1 MRACSTLAST
11 AASARTR
18 LLRCGWS
25 VCTTLIACPL
35 STEMPVRANQA
46 VSYWPG
52 YDSKHAAGA
61 RRMHC
66 GGYADGLCTLQ
77 GASAGPRAACT
88 WQAELGTYV

>member
-25 VCTTLIACPL
+25 VCTTLTACPL
-35 STEMPVRANQA
+35 STEMPMRANQA
-46 VSYWPG
+46 VSYWPC
-52 YDSKHAAGA
+52 YDGKHALGA

-66 GGYADGLCTLQ
+66 GGYASGLCTRLD
-77 GASAGPRAACT
+77 ASAGARAACT
-88 WQAELGTYV
+88 GQAELGTYV